1 MALYKLVEQNDLS
14 PLAHSGCTDELD
26 LQDRLLIETDGPYM
40 CPEPSRGHT
49 AHPGP
54 VHLLAPVLTLP
65 QLGGTHHGLQALGVG
80 SNKQRRERAAR
91 LALAAVF
98 CIGDTE

>member
-1 MALYKLVEQNDLS
+1 MALYKLVEQNDWS

-49 AHPGP
+49 AHPGS
-54 VHLLAPVLTLP
+54 VHLHARVLTLTAE
-65 QLGGTHHGLQALGVG
+65 GGTHHGLKAFGAG
-80 SNKQRRERAAR
+80 SNKHRGKRAAR